1 MEHRLKIKSLHDAQA
16 ECSCGWRMVHTGS
29 MTKEDILKEYKR
41 HKRTHMKIQIT
52 GEEQT
57 GKTIYTALTV
67 SVETEGKLYCLETIL
82 VETHASN
89 PDSTSFEVVDT
100 TWLTQPPEDAVK
112 EIDIEEAVEKYILR
126 AEKGERSNI

>member
-1 MEHRLKIKSLHDAQA
+1 
-16 ECSCGWRMVHTGS
+16 
-29 MTKEDILKEYKR
+29 MTKEDILKEYER

-82 VETHASN
+82 VETHALN
-89 PDSTSFEVVDT
+89 PDSTSFEVVDTTFEVVDT